1 MKCFIHS
8 LQNILIPASLF
19 PKEAF
24 FQMMKAPLTQRKKE
38 KNIKKKALSLL
49 YLPAVRFNVL
59 PEAFSLLPVLLA
71 HHFPLAPFSHSP
83 SIRLILP
90 SPTCRK
96 FALVA
101 RHGIKALLSACSCQA
116 PRPLL
121 AGIQLSGA
129 ERGKRG
135 RKSLTSH
142 MVPGSAAASPLHG
155 QMANS

>member
-1 MKCFIHS
+1 MFYSFSSKHPHTCIIVS
-8 LQNILIPASLF
+8 KGS
-19 PKEAF
+19 F

-38 KNIKKKALSLL
+38 KNIKKALSLL

-71 HHFPLAPFSHSP
+71 HHLPLAPFSHSP

>member
-1 MKCFIHS
+1 MFYSFSSKHS
-8 LQNILIPASLF
+8 RTCIIVS
-19 PKEAF
+19 KGSF
-24 FQMMKAPLTQRKKE
+24 FQMMKAPLTQRKKKE
-38 KNIKKKALSLL
+38 KYKTKTLSLL
-49 YLPAVRFNVL
+49 YLPAVRFNVF

-71 HHFPLAPFSHSP
+71 HHLPLAPFSHSP
-83 SIRLILP
+83 SIRLILR

-96 FALVA
+96 FALVV
-101 RHGIKALLSACSCQA
+101 RHSIKALLSACSCQA